1 MNHSQEVTNPSGG
14 ADRRREDTK
23 PALDDDLLA
32 RVLVPANLKLAWRQ
46 VKANRGAAG
55 VDGMSIE
62 AFSAFAR
69 EHWPNLREALLNGT
83 YQPSPLRQQLI
94 PKPGGHGLRQLRIPT
109 VLDRVILQAI
119 QQVLTPILD
128 PTFSES
134 SFGYRPGRS
143 AHGAVKQVQGD
154 IRAGYRIAVDLD
166 LEKFFDRVDF
176 DVLMSRLGRHVSD
189 QRLLR
194 LIGKSLRAGVL
205 IDGQFHSTR
214 QGIPQGSPLS
224 PLLANLVLDDFDREL
239 ERRGHRFARYA
250 DDAVILVR
258 SQRAGQRLMASIARF
273 LHRHLKLA
281 VNGEKSKVV
290 PTDQLSFLGF
300 SFRGTKICWSE
311 KTSARFQRE
320 VRRLTNRNWGVS
332 MSRRLTEMGRYLR
345 GWMGYFWIS
354 EYYRPIPEI
363 DQWIRRRVR
372 MCYWVQ
378 WRRART
384 RIGNLLKMGV
394 PKDQAVLT
402 GRSSRGPW
410 HLART
415 EATQLAMSNR
425 WLAQQGLVSVK
436 DLWVSFNY
444 PR

>member
-1 MNHSQEVTNPSGG
+1 MNHSQEAMNPSGG
-14 ADRRREDTK
+14 AVPRRAATQ

-32 RVLVPANLKLAWRQ
+32 RVLAPANLKSAWQQ
-46 VKANRGAAG
+46 VKANAGAAG
-55 VDGMSIE
+55 VDGLSIE
-62 AFSAFAR
+62 AFPAFAR
-69 EHWPNLREALLNGT
+69 EHWPSLREALLDGT
-83 YQPSPLRQQLI
+83 YQPSPLRQQMI
-94 PKPGGHGLRQLRIPT
+94 PKPDGRGLRQLRIPT

-128 PTFSES
+128 PSFSES

-143 AHGAVKQVQGD
+143 AHGAVQQVQRD

-194 LIGKSLRAGVL
+194 LIGKYLRAGVL
-205 IDGQFHSTR
+205 IDGQLHPTR

-224 PLLANLVLDDFDREL
+224 PLLANLVLDDLDREL

-250 DDAVILVR
+250 DDVVILVR
-258 SQRAGQRLMASIARF
+258 SLRAGQRLMASIARF
-273 LHRHLKLA
+273 LHRHLKLE

-311 KTSARFQRE
+311 KTSARFRRE

-332 MSRRLTEMGRYLR
+332 MSRRLTELGRYLR
-345 GWMGYFWIS
+345 GWMGYFWLS
-354 EYYRPIPEI
+354 EYYRPLPEI
-363 DQWIRRRVR
+363 DSWIRRRVR

-394 PKDQAVLT
+394 SKNQAVLT

-415 EATQLAMSNR
+415 EATQLAMTNG

-436 DLWVSFNY
+436 DLWISFTY

>member
-14 ADRRREDTK
+14 ADPRRAGTQ
-23 PALDDDLLA
+23 PALDDDLMA
-32 RVLVPANLKLAWRQ
+32 RVLASANLKLAWQQ
-46 VKANRGAAG
+46 VKANQGAAG
-55 VDGMSIE
+55 VDGMSID
-62 AFSAFAR
+62 AFPSFAK
-69 EHWPNLREALLNGT
+69 EHWPSRREALLNGT

-94 PKPGGHGLRQLRIPT
+94 PKPDGRGLRQLRIPT
-109 VLDRVILQAI
+109 VLDRVSLQAI

-128 PTFSES
+128 PGFSES

-143 AHGAVKQVQGD
+143 AHGAVQQVQRD

-166 LEKFFDRVDF
+166 LEQLFDRVDF

-194 LIGKSLRAGVL
+194 LIGKYLRAGVL
-205 IDGQFHSTR
+205 IDGELHPTR

-258 SQRAGQRLMASIARF
+258 SPRAGQRLMASIARF
-273 LHRHLKLA
+273 LHRRLKLA

-311 KTSARFQRE
+311 KTSARFRRE

-332 MSRRLTEMGRYLR
+332 RHRRLTELGRYLR

-354 EYYRPIPEI
+354 EYYRPLPEI

-394 PKDQAVLT
+394 PKDHAVLT

-415 EATQLAMSNR
+415 EATQLAMSNQ

-436 DLWVSFNY
+436 DLWISFNY

>member
-1 MNHSQEVTNPSGG
+1 MSHSQEVMNPPGG
-14 ADRRREDTK
+14 AYPRRAPTQ

-32 RVLVPANLKLAWRQ
+32 RVLASANLKSAWQQ
-46 VKANRGAAG
+46 VKANKGAAG

-62 AFSAFAR
+62 AFPAFAR
-69 EHWPNLREALLNGT
+69 EHWPSLREALLNGT
-83 YQPSPLRQQLI
+83 YQPSPLRQQSI
-94 PKPGGHGLRQLRIPT
+94 PKPDGRGLRQLRIPT

-119 QQVLTPILD
+119 QQVLTPMLD
-128 PTFSES
+128 PSFSES

-143 AHGAVKQVQGD
+143 AHAAVKQVQRN

-176 DVLMSRLGRHVSD
+176 DVLMARLGRYVSD

-194 LIGKSLRAGVL
+194 LIGKYLRAGVL
-205 IDGQFHSTR
+205 IDGQLHPTR

-250 DDAVILVR
+250 DDVVILVR
-258 SQRAGQRLMASIARF
+258 SPRAGQRLMASVARF
-273 LHRHLKLA
+273 LRRDLKLE

-311 KTSARFQRE
+311 KTSARFRRE

-332 MSRRLTEMGRYLR
+332 MNRRLTELGRYLR
-345 GWMGYFWIS
+345 GWMGYFWIN

-372 MCYWVQ
+372 MCY
-378 WRRART
+378 
-384 RIGNLLKMGV
+384 
-394 PKDQAVLT
+394 
-402 GRSSRGPW
+402 
-410 HLART
+410 
-415 EATQLAMSNR
+415 
-425 WLAQQGLVSVK
+425 
-436 DLWVSFNY
+436 
-444 PR
+444 